1 MEKIGIVGAGL
12 VGSLQ
17 AILMAKKGYDVHVF
31 ERREDLRTAPV
42 IEGRSINLALSDRGW
57 KAVELAGVKEK
68 IAKIAIPMYG
78 RCMHALDGSLSYQPY
93 GQEGQAIYSVSRGEL
108 NRELLNHAGEF
119 PNVTL
124 HFHKKC
130 DDINLTTNTLIFSDA
145 QTKAKE
151 EHQMSRVFATDGSY
165 SAVRMRMQK
174 STMFDYAQTFLEHGY
189 KELVIPAN
197 ADGSHKLE
205 KNYLHIW
212 PRGKFMLIALANSD
226 GSFTCTL
233 FFPMHGEQSFETI
246 NTAEKVTAFFE
257 KTFPDALALM
267 PDLADVYMRNPTSTL
282 IMVKCHPWNYKNQ
295 VVLLGDAAH
304 ATVPFYGQG
313 MNAGFEDCTVFNEM
327 LEANNENWDNLIAEF
342 AEARQ
347 PDGNAIID
355 LSLDN
360 YIEMRHKTGDP
371 NFLLQKK
378 IEAKFSKLH
387 PELWLPL
394 YSQVTF
400 SNIRYRD
407 AYANGKK
414 QDAIMQQILAIE
426 NIHERWDEDF
436 VMEELLKLVQK

>member
-68 IAKIAIPMYG
+68 IAQIAIPMYG

-93 GQEGQAIYSVSRGEL
+93 GQEGQAIYSVSRGDL

-130 DDINLTTNTLIFSDA
+130 DDINLATNTLIFSNT
-145 QTKAKE
+145 QTQEKE
-151 EHQMSRVFATDGSY
+151 EYHMNRVFATDGSY

-197 ADGSHKLE
+197 TDGSHKLE

-212 PRGKFMLIALANSD
+212 PRGKFMLIALANAD

-246 NTAEKVTAFFE
+246 NTAEKVTTFFE

-282 IMVKCHPWNYKNQ
+282 IMVKCYPWNYKNQ

-327 LEANNENWDNLIAEF
+327 LEATNGNWDNLIADF

-436 VMEELLKLVQK
+436 VMEELLKLVRK